1 MIRKNAECFKCFFFV
16 NGSCS
21 RIAAID
27 MAGTLHVLPI
37 ADDHLVAKWD
47 TKLERKD
54 VWAVCWAKDNPQ
66 SLVLMEKAR
75 MYVFK
80 GPYPEEPISCSGYI
94 YDYNV

>member
-1 MIRKNAECFKCFFFV
+1 MT
-16 NGSCS
+16 G
-21 RIAAID
+21 
-27 MAGTLHVLPI
+27 MLHVLPI
-37 ADDHLVAKWD
+37 ADEHLVTKWD
-47 TKLERKD
+47 NKLERKD

-94 YDYNV
+94 CEFNVRSRQVRSNF